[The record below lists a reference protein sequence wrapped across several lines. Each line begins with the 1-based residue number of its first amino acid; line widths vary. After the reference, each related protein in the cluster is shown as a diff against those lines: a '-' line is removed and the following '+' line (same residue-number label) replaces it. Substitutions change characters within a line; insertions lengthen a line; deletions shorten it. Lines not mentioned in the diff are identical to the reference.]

1 MRRVVRRS
9 IAVMLSLSVFSTQ
22 FLGCGSEPQDSGSA
36 PADVQ
41 PSKGFDGKTLFKG
54 MFLGIGPAARAFPE
68 VWQHPMVVSRV
79 KEAKQ
84 TPEEVERHSEQL
96 LARIEKLD
104 PTFFERLG
112 RDIQSGDHVAI
123 QAMLAETK
131 ETLRAA
137 MEQQKKEQPT
147 EGAPAEGKDPV
158 EATLT
163 AAKLTDYIYR
173 FEYVAVD
180 MYGVAWV
187 AVVIVVIDFN
197 VAPTGG
203 IDSNSS
209 LNEDSWVDMLANR
222 DFACLAADG
231 SCTSR

>member
-1 MRRVVRRS
+1 MQRVVRRS
-9 IAVMLSLSVFSTQ
+9 IAVMLSLSVFSAQ
-22 FLGCGSEPQDSGSA
+22 LLGCGGEPQATESA

-41 PSKGFDGKTLFKG
+41 PAKRFDGKTLFKG
-54 MFLGIGPAARAFPE
+54 MFLGVGPAASAFPE
-68 VWQHPMVVSRV
+68 VWQHPMVVSRL

-84 TPEEVERHSEQL
+84 TPEEVERHSEKL

-123 QAMLAETK
+123 QAMLAETRQ
-131 ETLRAA
+131 TLRTA
-137 MEQQKKEQPT
+137 MEQQKKEQPA
-147 EGAPAEGKDPV
+147 EGAPSDGRDPV
-158 EATLT
+158 EAALKTG
-163 AAKLTDYIYR
+163 KWTDHIYTYD
-173 FEYVAVD
+173 YVAVD
-180 MYGVAWV
+180 MYAVAWV

-203 IDSNSS
+203 IDSNNS
-209 LNEDSWVDMLANR
+209 LNDDSWVDMLANR
-222 DFACLAADG
+222 DFACLAEDG